1 MLRYKMDY
9 YLFTFRPQ
17 ITEQDLF
24 EHFLTILKPSLKD
37 SKTLQSYAYSV
48 EEDYSLKKHIHLIAG
63 FKKTKSKNNPLT
75 QFFNGKTF
83 KEYKTMLKT
92 KQTNEPVGFDD
103 RKVNDS
109 EEDFLKVLGYVVKQP
124 VCVRREYTFP
134 DDKIQEAYTYYYTTD
149 HIDKSNNID
158 NDWKVLTTKNAHVL
172 IEKYIKDNDITE
184 IRPQLKIDMIKDKF
198 SFINFSEQKQQQLF
212 NELDIHLFNNQTA
225 ITYEETYED
234 AKAKFDKMSATIA
247 DLQYRCQQQ
256 REQLKQLGAL

>member
-1 MLRYKMDY
+1 MLKYKMDY

-24 EHFLTILKPSLKD
+24 EHFLTILKPCLKD

-48 EEDYSLKKHIHLIAG
+48 EEDYSLKKHIHLLAG
-63 FKKTKSKNNPLT
+63 FKQTKSKNNPLT
-75 QFFNGKTF
+75 QFFGAKIF
-83 KEYKTMLKT
+83 KEYKAMLKT

-124 VCVRREYTFP
+124 VCSRREYTFP

-149 HIDKSNNID
+149 HIDKSNKID
-158 NDWKVLTTKNAHVL
+158 NDWKILTTKNAHVL
-172 IEKYIKDNDITE
+172 IEKYIKDNDIQE

-212 NELDIHLFNNQTA
+212 NELDIHLFNNKTA
-225 ITYEETYED
+225 ITYEKEYED
-234 AKAKFDKMSATIA
+234 AKAKFDKMVARLS
-247 DLQYRCQQQ
+247 DLQYTCTKQ
-256 REQLKQLGAL
+256 REQLKELGAL